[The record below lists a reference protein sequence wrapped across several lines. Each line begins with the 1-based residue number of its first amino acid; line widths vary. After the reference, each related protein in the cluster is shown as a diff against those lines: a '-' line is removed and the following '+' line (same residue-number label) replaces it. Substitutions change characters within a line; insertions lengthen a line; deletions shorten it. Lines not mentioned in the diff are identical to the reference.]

1 MGPFLDMP
9 FNSIVFEIFESLQS
23 LPTFILFDALGRR
36 VGFVTKDG
44 FVDLD
49 VLAILRFSIE
59 K

>member
-1 MGPFLDMP
+1 MP

-23 LPTFILFDALGRR
+23 LPTFILFVALGRR